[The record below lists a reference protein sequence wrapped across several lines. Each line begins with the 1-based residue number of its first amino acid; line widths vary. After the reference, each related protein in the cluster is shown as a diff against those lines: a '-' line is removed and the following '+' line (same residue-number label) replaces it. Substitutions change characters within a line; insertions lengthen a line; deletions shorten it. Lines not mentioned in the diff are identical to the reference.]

1 MGLGIL
7 WSAENWPR
15 KEQPWRVASGTR
27 AVSREGPKKSWRQ
40 KVWRA
45 SRKNCNFTHSP
56 PHTLELNHCRLVSG
70 FCQYLSVCVSV
81 GLRYSSGSGDT
92 PEEAKKRPR
101 LKAHKGKCRLGV
113 ITGSLFY
120 KFCLLLE
127 APWDLFQSRC
137 LSTWFGLSSMLF
149 HYIWGIFF
157 FFFIFPWKG
166 KSNTEDIHWVFSS
179 AYPWDFWF
187 RQDSRNHRH
196 HHKHTELHN
205 FQSTFALITSLANIS
220 IHWKSPAMN
229 YLMMC

>member
-7 WSAENWPR
+7 WSAENWLR

-157 FFFIFPWKG
+157 FFFSFFLGRESRTQRTFTESFHQRILETSDSG
-166 KSNTEDIHWVFSS
+166 KIHGTI
-179 AYPWDFWF
+179 D
-187 RQDSRNHRH
+187 
-196 HHKHTELHN
+196 T
-205 FQSTFALITSLANIS
+205 ITSTQNSTIS
-220 IHWKSPAMN
+220 KAPLHW
-229 YLMMC
+229 LHH